1 MAGLMFSRR
10 GNILGHNGRVNVL
23 QKRKYIRA

>member
-1 MAGLMFSRR
+1 MAELMFSRR
-10 GNILGHNGRVNVL
+10 GNILGHNGRVNDL